1 MYIYIHLIFLLGY
14 DMIYLTGK
22 FDLPRKELNRMTGMM
37 IIWLVLFI
45 IFAAAEA
52 ATLQLVSIWFAAG
65 ALVAFVLTIFGVP
78 AYIQGLTCL
87 IVAGVMIAVTRPLI
101 KKIMPA
107 KTAKTNSDANVGRT
121 AVIIEAVDPETSS
134 GRVRL
139 DGVDWIAVSAD
150 GKPIAN
156 GSAVKITAVEG
167 AKLIVIPERIPAEK
181 E

>member
-1 MYIYIHLIFLLGY
+1 
-14 DMIYLTGK
+14 
-22 FDLPRKELNRMTGMM
+22 MTGMM
-37 IIWLVLFI
+37 MIWLVLFI

-65 ALVAFVLTIFGVP
+65 ALAAFILTIFGVP

-87 IVAGVMIAVTRPLI
+87 IVAAVMIAVTRPLVR
-101 KKIMPA
+101 KLMPK
-107 KTAKTNSDANVGRT
+107 KTARTNSDANVGRT

-150 GKPIAN
+150 GKPIEN
-156 GSAVKITAVEG
+156 GASVKVTAVEG
-167 AKLIVIPERIPAEK
+167 AKLVVIPEKIFAEK